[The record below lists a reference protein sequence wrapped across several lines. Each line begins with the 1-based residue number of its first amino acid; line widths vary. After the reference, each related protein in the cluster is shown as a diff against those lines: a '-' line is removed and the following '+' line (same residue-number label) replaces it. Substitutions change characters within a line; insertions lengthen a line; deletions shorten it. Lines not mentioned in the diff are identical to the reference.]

1 MPVTP
6 NEAAS
11 ALRDIEQTR
20 RRSGEAVGYRYAAP
34 YFVLWG
40 LVWVV
45 GYGGTDVFPRDAGK
59 IWLGAIVLGAIASA
73 FGRRAKPGAGKSAW
87 QSVGLVIVI
96 ALFIAATYLVMWP
109 VGPKQQAAFPPL
121 LAGAAYSGMGLYAGV
136 RWIVAGAAVA
146 ALTLAGFF
154 LVREHYALFMA
165 AVGGGGLIL
174 AGLWM
179 RSA

>member
-1 MPVTP
+1 MSLTP
-6 NEAAS
+6 NEAAD
-11 ALRDIEQTR
+11 ALRDIEKTG

-34 YFVLWG
+34 HFILWG
-40 LVWVV
+40 LVWVA
-45 GYGGTDVFPRDAGK
+45 GYGGTDFFPRDAGM

-73 FGRRAKPGAGKSAW
+73 LVRRTGAGAGKSAW
-87 QSVGLVIVI
+87 QTVGLVIIV

-121 LAGAAYSGMGLYAGV
+121 LAGAAYSGMGLFAGV
-136 RWIVAGAAVA
+136 RWIVAGAAIA
-146 ALTLAGFF
+146 ALTVAGFF
-154 LVREHYALFMA
+154 LIREHYALFMA
-165 AVGGGGLIL
+165 AVGGGGLVL